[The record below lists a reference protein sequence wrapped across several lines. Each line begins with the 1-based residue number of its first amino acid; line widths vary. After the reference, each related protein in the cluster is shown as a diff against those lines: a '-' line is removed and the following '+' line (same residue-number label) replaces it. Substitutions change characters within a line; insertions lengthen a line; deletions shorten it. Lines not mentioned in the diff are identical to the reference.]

1 MQLSPWMRRALALP
15 ASRLVVFGARRLS
28 FRGLGRVGAEGQGDA
43 SVPVDR
49 DVIQ

>member
-15 ASRLVVFGARRLS
+15 ASRLVAAGAPLS

-49 DVIQ
+49 DVIR